1 MLQKHFETLTDIRQS
16 HKIKHN
22 LLEIVTLTVC
32 ALVAGIDAWWQIAD
46 FVDKQKD
53 FFRAKFGFKL
63 INGAPSH
70 DTFRRVF
77 ELINPREF
85 EKCFLS
91 WVRSAVD
98 LSGGEIVNIDGK
110 TLRGSRKNNCPP
122 LHLVGAWANK
132 NRMLLGQ
139 IPTKDKSNEITVI
152 PDLLEFLDLKG
163 CIVTIDAIGTQKD
176 IAQKLSRD
184 NDYVLTVKENQPLL
198 NKDLL
203 YYFEETLQD
212 EKLYF
217 SESRLKTSEKA
228 HGRIEIRKYYLSDD
242 VDWLKKNHDWSG
254 LAAVGCVESE
264 VFQNGKTTT
273 EKRFFITTLT
283 DIKTFAKAV
292 RSHWAIEN
300 SLHWCLDVT
309 FNEDKCIKRTGN
321 SVENFAV
328 VRRIVLNLVKNYD
341 PVLYT
346 KKGDVAK
353 EKMSLR
359 AKLKKC
365 EYDYDFLYDVLAR
378 CLL

>member
-22 LLEIVTLTVC
+22 LLEIVISTIC

-85 EKCFLS
+85 EKCFSS

-152 PDLLEFLDLKG
+152 PDLLVSVPSHWSIRLG
-163 CIVTIDAIGTQKD
+163 SSSCGPVG
-176 IAQKLSRD
+176 
-184 NDYVLTVKENQPLL
+184 
-198 NKDLL
+198 
-203 YYFEETLQD
+203 FEE
-212 EKLYF
+212 
-217 SESRLKTSEKA
+217 
-228 HGRIEIRKYYLSDD
+228 
-242 VDWLKKNHDWSG
+242 
-254 LAAVGCVESE
+254 
-264 VFQNGKTTT
+264 
-273 EKRFFITTLT
+273 ITAGVST
-283 DIKTFAKAV
+283 
-292 RSHWAIEN
+292 
-300 SLHWCLDVT
+300 
-309 FNEDKCIKRTGN
+309 
-321 SVENFAV
+321 
-328 VRRIVLNLVKNYD
+328 
-341 PVLYT
+341 
-346 KKGDVAK
+346 
-353 EKMSLR
+353 
-359 AKLKKC
+359 
-365 EYDYDFLYDVLAR
+365 
-378 CLL
+378 